1 MNTSDFTTE
10 MMKLADYFEFTLQ
23 LHDQTMSPILV
34 AKDRDTGE
42 EYEYRLTL
50 TGLKDFNIEGNDF
63 TNRALVDLKSKSRD
77 SKIRKLGL

>member
-10 MMKLADYFEFTLQ
+10 MMKLAEYFEFTLQ
-23 LHDQTMSPILV
+23 IHDQTMAPILV

-50 TGLKDFNIEGNDF
+50 TGLKDFTIEGNDF
-63 TNRALVDLKSKSRD
+63 TNRALADLKAKSRE